1 VGNLIRGIS
10 ESKSCNFENCNSN
23 FLFGFYSFPFVT
35 TNKSASRLCMSVDF
49 MPIAIRY
56 TFDQSFSIPAAKAF
70 QWCTD
75 YGMDDHKIMGEINAK
90 RQVVHLT
97 ESTILLKDTF
107 QFGKTK
113 VEKKKLVEL
122 YPQNLFWTST
132 HLSGPNKHSQFL
144 YQINQKMKLIPHSHL
159 LVCILITMKKLMP
172 KCWLK
177 SCAKKMQMLGSCL
190 QKLWKKTSK
199 PKPSN
204 RTAS

>member
-1 VGNLIRGIS
+1 
-10 ESKSCNFENCNSN
+10 
-23 FLFGFYSFPFVT
+23 
-35 TNKSASRLCMSVDF
+35 

-144 YQINQKMKLIPHSHL
+144 YQIKPEDEANSTFTFTGLHLDYDEKANAKMLAEKLCKEDANAWKL
-159 LVCILITMKKLMP
+159 LAKAMEKD
-172 KCWLK
+172 LK
-177 SCAKKMQMLGSCL
+177 
-190 QKLWKKTSK
+190 T
-199 PKPSN
+199 
-204 RTAS
+204 